1 MRTLSASA
9 LEKLQARFGTEPVVI
24 VEIQWLQEG
33 GWSMYADR
41 DIETSVKG
49 KVLELGSMDDVVGVS
64 ENNDSQELSI
74 VLDDTDGS
82 MKYII
87 DNHDIHKR
95 DVRVWQ
101 WFDGLA
107 LADRF
112 LLFSGKINS
121 PIEWSE
127 GDQTLSFDIVSQ
139 LEDKEFGF
147 SPEEGDLDF
156 IPDNLIGQTWPSIFG
171 TPRDV
176 PVVRIG
182 EAVLG
187 STLAGLGITT
197 GTGDPGDGGAGVA
210 ALNVLAGQDMGRKQA
225 EHLSKVASAWFTIN
239 NDTWEQYSDQEAAIR
254 AALNTALGDALAS
267 AGANLAAA
275 EDQVANSLTGGLG
288 ANPVRILGGEYFSRG
303 VITLQ
308 IGGGQFTGRF
318 GYDDDDNLFTIDSR
332 YHPDDAEAY
341 AAEIEAATQDVTVP
355 VPGGAFDYSNK
366 VPYGE
371 GDWGD
376 RDKIRT
382 EGFFV
387 GGNIGATSKSPVMAK
402 YSWMDA
408 GSRVTLV
415 GNEEI
420 TYIVSIVPGTIKSV
434 KTFKSFNGVKH
445 FIDVPTNMYT
455 ISTVTYGDIQT
466 VQITLDKTLSTLDDS
481 GWDDDLY
488 VTFESSVG
496 PNIVEVLEYIID
508 LYTDFNID
516 STSFD
521 HVSDLLEDTPSHFA
535 VLDRKNVLTI
545 LQEIAFQACCNLRL
559 INGTFYLTYL
569 PEAPTAVDTIT
580 ETDIEF
586 NSLSISTTA
595 TEDLVTKMVVS
606 WRETYAK
613 EPNTMI
619 LRYNVK
625 KYGVQE
631 GDYDFYIYNIDTLV
645 QKAATFW
652 LIRKGNTWKNCKFK
666 TFMQKLNLESFDCVN
681 LAFKTPYV
689 ANTTTKAIITSAT
702 VDTGEY
708 SIEMECWLPVKS
720 GEMERYEF
728 SWLTDVAVS
737 NHFPTNDE
745 VAWGYAGGG
754 GIGVDAEGVLPPAP
768 KEGGTSHKGSSSSSG
783 TRPNIDTDKEK
794 KKGTNSGNSDRG
806 NPQPADRGLS
816 SDDQDAYNRAT
827 DYQAQ
832 KKLDNIFDDTKP
844 LAPVQLPTVIPP
856 NADGK
861 ISPVPTQLTGEG
873 DIIDLR
879 YSKVMDSSVSLTET
893 TELRDILAF
902 NLDRLKLAIKTDALF
917 TDDTNTEEFHFK
929 FDADGEGDG
938 KWAAGTAYLK
948 PDGG

>member
-9 LEKLQARFGTEPVVI
+9 LAKLQTRLGTEPVVI
-24 VEIQWLQEG
+24 VEIQWLQDG

-41 DIETSVKG
+41 DIENTVKG
-49 KVLELGSMDDVVGVS
+49 KILELGSMDDVVGIS

-82 MKYII
+82 MKNII

-101 WFDGLA
+101 WFDGLD
-107 LADRF
+107 LSDRF

-127 GDQTLSFDIVSQ
+127 GEQTLSFDIVSQ

-147 SPEEGDLDF
+147 SPEEGEFDF
-156 IPDNLIGQTWPSIFG
+156 IPDNLIGQPWPSIFG

-176 PVVRIG
+176 PVVRVG
-182 EAVLG
+182 EAIQG

-225 EHLSKVASAWFTIN
+225 EHLSKVANAWLNIN
-239 NDTWEQYSDQEAAIR
+239 NDTWEQYEDQR
-254 AALNTALGDALAS
+254 AALQESLNAALGQALAS
-267 AGANLAAA
+267 AGANLSAARI
-275 EDQVANSLTGGLG
+275 QVANSLTGSLG
-288 ANPVRILGGEYFSRG
+288 ANPVRILGGEYFPRG
-303 VITLQ
+303 IITLQ
-308 IGGGQFTGRF
+308 IGDGQFTGTF
-318 GYDDDDNLFTIDSR
+318 GSDSDDNLFTINSR
-332 YHPDDAEAY
+332 YHPEDAEAY
-341 AAEIEAATQDVTVP
+341 AAEIAAATQTVVVA

-371 GDWGD
+371 GDFGD

-382 EGFFV
+382 DGWFV
-387 GGNIGATSKSPVMAK
+387 GGNVPATSKSPVMAK
-402 YSWMDA
+402 YSWIDA

-420 TYIVSIVPGTIKSV
+420 TYIVSIVPGTVQSV
-434 KTFKSFNGVKH
+434 KAFKNFNGVKH
-445 FIDVPTNMYT
+445 FLEVPSNMYT
-455 ISTVTYGDIQT
+455 VSNVTYGPIQT
-466 VQITLDKTLSTLDDS
+466 VQITLDKTLSTLEDS

-496 PNIVEVLEYIID
+496 PNIVEILEYIID
-508 LYTDFNID
+508 LYTDFSID

-521 HVSDLLEDTPSHFA
+521 HVSSLLEDSPAHFA
-535 VLDRKNVLTI
+535 VLDRKDVLTI
-545 LQEIAFQACCNLRL
+545 LQEISFQACCNLRL

-580 ETDIEF
+580 ENDIEF
-586 NSLSISTTA
+586 NSLSISTTR
-595 TEDLVTKMVVS
+595 TEDLVTKMMVA

-613 EPNTMI
+613 EPNKMV

-631 GDYDFYIYNIDTLV
+631 ANYDFYIYNINSLV

-652 LIRKGNTWKNCKFK
+652 IIRKGNTWKNCKFK

-681 LAFKTPYV
+681 LTFNNQYI

-708 SIEMECWLPVKS
+708 AIEMECWVPVKF

-728 SWLTDVAVS
+728 SWLTDVSVS
-737 NHFPTNDE
+737 NYFPTNE
-745 VAWGYAGGG
+745 EIAWGYDGGG
-754 GIGVDAEGVLPPAP
+754 GIGVDATGYLPPAP
-768 KEGGTSHKGSSSSSG
+768 KEGGTSWVDNRGSTGGVS
-783 TRPNIDTDKEK
+783 TKAPQDQTTEK
-794 KKGTNSGNSDRG
+794 KLGINSGHSDRG
-806 NPQPADRGLS
+806 NQLPAYPGLN
-816 SDDQDAYNRAT
+816 DNEKTAYSRAT
-827 DYQAQ
+827 AYQND
-832 KKLDNIFDDTKP
+832 KKDTTQSDTYRP
-844 LAPVQLPTVIPP
+844 SAPVRIATVIPP
-856 NADGK
+856 NADAK
-861 ISPVPTQLTGEG
+861 VYPTPTQLTGEG
-873 DIIDLR
+873 DIIDLH
-879 YSKVMDSSVSLTET
+879 YTKIMDSSVSSTLTTELKDILRFIEDGAELAIRTSAKFTDDET
-893 TELRDILAF
+893 TETFD
-902 NLDRLKLAIKTDALF
+902 
-917 TDDTNTEEFHFK
+917 FK
-929 FDADGEGDG
+929 FDEEGGEWG
-938 KWAAGTAYLK
+938 AGTAFLK
-948 PDGG
+948 E